1 MLRPQQPLLYVPA
14 HDNLGPVRPRSSY
27 ILRKQGGHTIKR
39 ILQGLG
45 YAEFLRGGSCSDC
58 AAWPRHNPSGPDG
71 PLPLDPR
78 KERSLGSS
86 GSGSTGSVPQAGPRS
101 PRCPVRFFVCAV
113 SGPLILLLRPA
124 FLPLASHCDLVGES
138 RTRGLFRVGAESY
151 ALMSVFGFLCMA
163 KLPRRSGL
171 VKSCSLCRH
180 WRRLAEPMV
189 IMLSSAGW
197 VPPDQIRC
205 GLASL

>member
-1 MLRPQQPLLYVPA
+1 M
-14 HDNLGPVRPRSSY
+14 
-27 ILRKQGGHTIKR
+27 
-39 ILQGLG
+39 GLIG
-45 YAEFLRGGSCSDC
+45 YARISTIEGAQVMDRQLDALN
-58 AAWPRHNPSGPDG
+58 AAGC
-71 PLPLDPR
+71 
-78 KERSLGSS
+78 ER
-86 GSGSTGSVPQAGPRS
+86 
-101 PRCPVRFFVCAV
+101 
-113 SGPLILLLRPA
+113 IW
-124 FLPLASHCDLVGES
+124 
-138 RTRGLFRVGAESY
+138 GLMPEGAESY